1 MQAYF
6 MKRWKRCTTPD
17 PISRLLST
25 SWRSWIPNM
34 GYFRKQAAMHE
45 HFGRKSQLA
54 AAILTFLRFT
64 KTVHHSQNLL
74 AFEKSQTPCEN
85 TLFFLLWRSAERS
98 STGQVSLLVSHARVS
113 GFGPIGATK
122 FLLRKAE
129 PVCRDLKE
137 KKSPITQDR
146 FSVTL

>member
-85 TLFFLLWRSAERS
+85 TLFSFVAVSRALIDWASVIVGFPRKGLRLWSYWCNQIPASQGR
-98 STGQVSLLVSHARVS
+98 TGLS
-113 GFGPIGATK
+113 GPKG
-122 FLLRKAE
+122 
-129 PVCRDLKE
+129 